1 MGHIVTGLLE
11 DAKNQTFTAVSQGQ
25 TAWHITAWGYTRS
38 ITLEWSVNIMR
49 SILTPGAAKAFT
61 QKEVTIPV
69 LEKFLPGKEES
80 VGSRLTS
87 RNKRTWKMADHC
99 ESCGTTECKLVRHAD
114 FVEAA
119 KRKMRDKADPLA
131 GKEQDVLLMISQL
144 LEYVDLSRPKFRG
157 NHFCSE
163 QNGIASDHREYDA
176 WSCITFSILILR
188 K

>member
-69 LEKFLPGKEES
+69 LVEYLPLYNGRLYAR
-80 VGSRLTS
+80 SRLIYATIGRHEDRRIAVYPDS
-87 RNKRTWKMADHC
+87 TIDLGRPFYEYKK
-99 ESCGTTECKLVRHAD
+99 SLKLVGQGILYQGSMQHVYR
-114 FVEAA
+114 E
-119 KRKMRDKADPLA
+119 M
-131 GKEQDVLLMISQL
+131 GKQGYNMEFRVLCCMDS
-144 LEYVDLSRPKFRG
+144 
-157 NHFCSE
+157 
-163 QNGIASDHREYDA
+163 
-176 WSCITFSILILR
+176 SILFI
-188 K
+188 